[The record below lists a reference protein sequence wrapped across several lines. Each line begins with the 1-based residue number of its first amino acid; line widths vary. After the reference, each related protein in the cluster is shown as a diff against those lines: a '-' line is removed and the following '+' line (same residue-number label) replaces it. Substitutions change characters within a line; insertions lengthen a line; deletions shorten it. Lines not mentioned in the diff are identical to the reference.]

1 MKNKE
6 LQEKRMKEYFIQAT
20 KEILKS
26 EGIQSLSVRNIATQA
41 GYSYATMYNY
51 FRDINELIFLCIQD
65 FQNEC
70 RDYVES
76 KVKKKSDGIET
87 LKESVNAYLNYFIEY
102 SGIFDLFY
110 LTKMGDFGHKKT
122 TLDLIGGSL
131 EDACRK
137 SFDVCRKKNILS
149 AEQEEKIKS
158 GLSYSVIGLLLLYI
172 NRMTPESYQDFMNN
186 AQKQLDFVINSVVE
200 KS

>member
-6 LQEKRMKEYFIQAT
+6 LQEKRMKSYFIQAT

-26 EGIQSLSVRNIATQA
+26 EGIQSLSVRNIAAQA

-51 FRDINELIFLCIQD
+51 FRDINELIFLCVQD

-70 RDYVES
+70 RQYVES
-76 KVKKKSDGIET
+76 RVKKKGSEIEI
-87 LKESVNAYLNYFIEY
+87 LKASVSAYMNYFIEY
-102 SGIFDLFY
+102 TGIFDLFY

-122 TLDLIGGSL
+122 ILDLIGGSL
-131 EDACRK
+131 DDACSK
-137 SFDVCRKKNILS
+137 CYDVCRKNNILS
-149 AEQEEKIKS
+149 SEQEEKIKS
-158 GLSYSVIGLLLLYI
+158 GLNYSVIGLLLLYI
-172 NRMTPESYQDFMNN
+172 NRMTPASYQDFMGS
-186 AQKQLDFVINSVVE
+186 AQKQIDFMIDSVVE